1 MEWVL
6 LRSIEA
12 LIKEKEKW
20 RNINKPLKIKYESQG
35 GVPGRGKKKKKKQK
49 FSSLNLGGAEKAT
62 LRKLSY

>member
-35 GVPGRGKKKKKKQK
+35 GVPGRGKKKK
-49 FSSLNLGGAEKAT
+49 AEV
-62 LRKLSY
+62 LIS